1 MLNTIVA
8 SELSDIA
15 DQMEKVPADQ
25 FKDELKKLLAEIVK
39 EHKRVIFNGDGYVK
53 LFEKFGIFSKAEI
66 EARVEILLESYSKT
80 INIEALTMIDMAKK
94 KYIPACLAYSK
105 ELADAIAVKKSI
117 DVCTCVE
124 KDLVKK
130 ITDETEKAYDAVQKL
145 EEVTAVAAAKT
156 CMQEMANDYR
166 DTVLPVMDDLRKA
179 VDALE
184 VLLPSTMWPVPA
196 YSEMIFNV

>member
-1 MLNTIVA
+1 MTVNIKLEAT
-8 SELSDIA
+8 
-15 DQMEKVPADQ
+15 
-25 FKDELKKLLAEIVK
+25 ELKAMTQDIRFVLAAIENKSFKIGDFQVDIPSDDESQKL
-39 EHKRVIFNGDGYVK
+39 YVLLK
-53 LFEKFGIFSKAEI
+53 GEYARLQ
-66 EARVEILLESYSKT
+66 RVEILLESYSKT

-94 KYIPACLAYSK
+94 KYIPACLTYSK

-117 DVCTCVE
+117 DVCSCVE

-130 ITDETEKAYDAVQKL
+130 VTDETEKAYDAVQKL

-156 CMQEMANDYR
+156 CMQEMANAYR
-166 DTVLPVMDDLRKA
+166 DTVLPVMDELRKA

>member
-1 MLNTIVA
+1 VLDR
-8 SELSDIA
+8 EE
-15 DQMEKVPADQ
+15 MESRYEITMEEYTKV
-25 FKDELKKLLAEIVK
+25 
-39 EHKRVIFNGDGYVK
+39 
-53 LFEKFGIFSKAEI
+53 
-66 EARVEILLESYSKT
+66 

-94 KYIPACLAYSK
+94 KYIPACLTYSK

-130 ITDETEKAYDAVQKL
+130 VTEETEKAYDAVQKL

-156 CMQEMANDYR
+156 CMQEMANAYR
-166 DTVLPVMDDLRKA
+166 DTVLPVMDELRKA

>member
-1 MLNTIVA
+1 M
-8 SELSDIA
+8 
-15 DQMEKVPADQ
+15 
-25 FKDELKKLLAEIVK
+25 
-39 EHKRVIFNGDGYVK
+39 
-53 LFEKFGIFSKAEI
+53 
-66 EARVEILLESYSKT
+66 ESYSKT

-94 KYIPACLAYSK
+94 KYIPACLTYSK

-117 DVCTCVE
+117 DVCSCVE

-130 ITDETEKAYDAVQKL
+130 VTEETEKAYDAVQKL

-156 CMQEMANDYR
+156 CMQEMANAYR
-166 DTVLPVMDDLRKA
+166 DTVLPVMDELRKA